1 MEGSILLS
9 LLGLI
14 IFLFVWNAG
23 GDTITTVTLA
33 RGAKKVETGAII
45 GNAKDE
51 IKMAEFAIKNS
62 DRDSLSVKDAEKYFK
77 AKSKSSSKKLLD
89 ELLA

>member
-1 MEGSILLS
+1 MEGSLLLS
-9 LLGLI
+9 LLGLVV
-14 IFLFVWNAG
+14 FLFVWNAG
-23 GDTITTVTLA
+23 GDTVVTESLA
-33 RGAKKVETGAII
+33 RGAKKVETSAIL

-62 DRDSLSVKDAEKYFK
+62 DRDSLNSKDAKAYFK
-77 AKSKSSSKKLLD
+77 QKSKSSSKKLLD